1 MLKHLLQILKLHNSV
16 VMDSSPNHQSAW
28 QKPELYHP
36 MVMQGSQPF
45 VFGSLR
51 TQP

>member
-1 MLKHLLQILKLHNSV
+1 MLKRSLQNLKLHNPM
-16 VMDSSPNHQSAW
+16 VMDPSRNHQSTW
-28 QKPELYHP
+28 QKSELYHP

-45 VFGSLR
+45 APGSLR